1 MTIRDWPTPKSMS
14 EVRSFHGLASFYRR
28 FIKDFST
35 IVIPLNE
42 LVKKGVDFKWDND
55 QAKGFATLKQK
66 IINASFIV
74 LFNFSKKF
82 EVECDAS
89 NIGDEVV
96 LLQEEHPITY
106 FNERLNE
113 SHQLFHLWKRALYY
127 FENFGN
133 LATQS
138 SFKWV
143 SIFKVKSHV

>member
-1 MTIRDWPTPKSMS
+1 MS

-113 SHQLFHLWKRALYY
+113 SHQLFHL
-127 FENFGN
+127 
-133 LATQS
+133 
-138 SFKWV
+138 
-143 SIFKVKSHV
+143 